1 MPYSLQYL
9 SISQYTEQ
17 FPNADFSLGLPTM
30 RNEGR
35 HILIFVSC
43 CQTDL
48 PLLLHLRPLPLY
60 LFGEVR
66 FLFFCSHEKIF
77 RHDATWRQQ
86 RLLVFHYT
94 KSILKLRC
102 SLANWNAGSKM
113 NEHGGSAM
121 FWLWARIWL
130 LSSRGESY
138 IYCIQRYMIFRQDI
152 LKHYRNRIIS
162 NSSTSYPNVPT
173 F

>member
-9 SISQYTEQ
+9 SIGQYTEQ
-17 FPNADFSLGLPTM
+17 FPNADFSIGLPQCLPTM

-60 LFGEVR
+60 LLGEVR

-77 RHDATWRQQ
+77 RHDAT
-86 RLLVFHYT
+86 
-94 KSILKLRC
+94 
-102 SLANWNAGSKM
+102 
-113 NEHGGSAM
+113 
-121 FWLWARIWL
+121 
-130 LSSRGESY
+130 
-138 IYCIQRYMIFRQDI
+138 
-152 LKHYRNRIIS
+152 
-162 NSSTSYPNVPT
+162 
-173 F
+173 